1 MEKRLAVMKEN
12 KFYKSEASE
21 AASDF
26 FEMNKVKGTSISACA
41 IMKNEI
47 SHVEAWLNN
56 VRVFAQEIIVV
67 DTGSTDGTN
76 EFLAKQFD
84 VKLISYEWQHDFAQ
98 AKNVALQEATGD
110 WLVFTDAYECFYHP
124 KNIIE
129 YLRQLDKQYADMD
142 VIFCPIDN
150 IDADNNNEIINS
162 DVVPRIIRNHVGIKY
177 MGAVHEQLTNGRE
190 PWQDVKYV
198 VADRQ
203 LAIRH
208 TGYSTKVIPFK
219 YQRNYEIL
227 QQVMGKSHKPEMY
240 YGFLS
245 ESLLGLEKYQE
256 ALEYAILAMES
267 PYQPTIQKERFA
279 QVAIESMDKLGL
291 AISDIFSMQQAEK
304 ICQTILK
311 RNKWHV
317 GTLCQWLDMNLLE
330 IDENEH
336 QDKIQNIIQSLH
348 NIYGENPQ
356 DIQQLIALLE
366 QNGYIYLVKE
376 FSYYM
381 NMEKENNLEEVYQLL
396 YQKNFDQLEKK
407 ILPRMAE
414 NIQLLFVAL
423 LGCNYSSGSWYQEKL
438 QLLPQAQQVLV
449 QLYHGQVQNVALEP
463 DEYITMLDGIILY
476 GSQEML
482 LKYLQLAQGMPGS
495 KLKKIGHQLVAR
507 EYYGEALEIF
517 AQIQAEDEAV
527 TEDFWFDCGIC
538 LYYLQDYSNALAALE
553 RAANMGNSN
562 KELETYIAWC
572 KEAVKI

>member
-1 MEKRLAVMKEN
+1 MKKN

-47 SHVEAWLNN
+47 SHVEAWLDN

-110 WLVFTDAYECFYHP
+110 WLVFTDADECFYQP
-124 KNIIE
+124 QNIIE
-129 YLRQLDKQYADMD
+129 YLEQLDKKSTSIEA
-142 VIFCPIDN
+142 IFCPIDN
-150 IDADNNNEIINS
+150 IDADSNNEIINS

-177 MGAVHEQLTNGRE
+177 IGAVHEQLTKGRE

-198 VADRQ
+198 VADRN

-219 YQRNYEIL
+219 HQRNYEIL
-227 QQVMGKSHKPEMY
+227 CQVMGKSNKPEMY

-245 ESLLGLEKYQE
+245 ESLLGMEKYQQ

-291 AISDIFSMQQAEK
+291 AISDIFSLQQAEA

-317 GTLCQWLDMNLLE
+317 GTLCQWLDMKLTVA
-330 IDENEH
+330 ENDH
-336 QDKIQNIIQSLH
+336 QEKITDIIQDLH
-348 NIYGENPQ
+348 HLYGENSQ

-366 QNGYIYLVKE
+366 QNGYIYLAKE
-376 FSYYM
+376 FSAHM
-381 NMEKENNLEEVYQLL
+381 NIEKENHLEEVYQLL
-396 YQKNFDQLEKK
+396 QEKNFSQLEKK
-407 ILPRMAE
+407 ILPLMAE

-423 LGCNYSSGSWYQEKL
+423 LGCNYSSGNWYQEKL
-438 QLLPQAQQVLV
+438 KLLPKAQQILV

-476 GSQEML
+476 GNQEML
-482 LKYLQLAQGMPGS
+482 LKYLQLAQGMPGN
-495 KLKKIGHQLVAR
+495 KLKKIGHQLATR

-527 TEDFWFDCGIC
+527 TEEFWLDCGIC
-538 LYYLQDYSNALAALE
+538 LYYLQDYSNAMAALE
-553 RAANMGNSN
+553 KAAEMGNSSN
-562 KELETYIAWC
+562 DLKSYIAWC
-572 KEAVKI
+572 KEAVRE

>member
-1 MEKRLAVMKEN
+1 MKKN

-26 FEMNKVKGTSISACA
+26 FGTEKAQGISISACA

-47 SHVEAWLNN
+47 SHVEAWLDN

-76 EFLAKQFD
+76 EFLAKQSD
-84 VKLISYEWQHDFAQ
+84 VKVFHYEWQNDFSK
-98 AKNVALQEATGD
+98 AKNVALQKATGD
-110 WLVFTDAYECFYHP
+110 WLVFTDADECFYHP
-124 KNIIE
+124 ENIIE
-129 YLRQLDKQYADMD
+129 YLRQMDKQSAVID

-150 IDADNNNEIINS
+150 IDADSNNEIINS

-177 MGAVHEQLTNGRE
+177 MGAVHEQLTKESE
-190 PWQDVKYV
+190 PWQNIKYI
-198 VADRQ
+198 VADRN

-208 TGYSTKVIPFK
+208 TGYSTKVITFK
-219 YQRNYEIL
+219 HQRNYAIL
-227 QQVMGKSHKPEMY
+227 RQVMEKSNKPEMY

-245 ESLLGLEKYQE
+245 ESLLGLEKYQQ

-267 PYQPTIQKERFA
+267 TYQPAIQKERFA

-291 AISDIFSMQQAEK
+291 AISDIFSPQQAEE

-311 RNKWHV
+311 RNKWHLR
-317 GTLCQWLDMNLLE
+317 TLRQWLDMKLTVS
-330 IDENEH
+330 ENEH
-336 QDKIQNIIQSLH
+336 QEKITDIIQDLH
-348 NIYGENPQ
+348 HLYGENSQ
-356 DIQQLIALLE
+356 DIQQLIDLLE
-366 QNGYIYLVKE
+366 QNGYIYLAKE
-376 FSYYM
+376 FSAHM
-381 NMEKENNLEEVYQLL
+381 NMKKENNLEEVYQLL
-396 YQKNFDQLEKK
+396 KQKDFVQLEKK
-407 ILPRMAE
+407 ILPLMAE
-414 NIQLLFVAL
+414 NIQLLFIAL

-438 QLLPQAQQVLV
+438 MLLPEAQQALV
-449 QLYHGQVQNVALEP
+449 KLYHGQVQNVALEP

-507 EYYGEALEIF
+507 EYYSEALEIF

-527 TEDFWFDCGIC
+527 IEDFWFDCGIC

-553 RAANMGNSN
+553 MAANMGNSS
-562 KELETYIAWC
+562 KELESYIAWC
-572 KEAVKI
+572 KETVKE

>member
-1 MEKRLAVMKEN
+1 MKKN

-26 FEMNKVKGTSISACA
+26 FEMNKAQGISISACA

-76 EFLAKQFD
+76 EFLAKQPN
-84 VKLISYEWQHDFAQ
+84 VKLIKYEWQHDFAQ
-98 AKNVALQEATGD
+98 AKNMALQEATGD
-110 WLVFTDAYECFYHP
+110 WLVFTDADECYYHP
-124 KNIIE
+124 KKIIE

-162 DVVPRIIRNHVGIKY
+162 DVVPRIISNHVGIKY
-177 MGAVHEQLTNGRE
+177 MGAVHEQLTKGRE
-190 PWQDVKYV
+190 PWQNIKYI

-208 TGYSTKVIPFK
+208 TGYSTKVIHFK

-256 ALEYAILAMES
+256 ALEYAVLAMES

-291 AISDIFSMQQAEK
+291 AISDIFSQQQAEK

-311 RNKWHV
+311 RNKWHL
-317 GTLCQWLDMNLLE
+317 GTLCQWLDMKLAVA
-330 IDENEH
+330 ENEH
-336 QDKIQNIIQSLH
+336 QEKIKGIIQDLH
-348 NIYGENPQ
+348 HLYGENSQ

-376 FSYYM
+376 FSAHM
-381 NMEKENNLEEVYQLL
+381 NREKENNLEEVYQLL
-396 YQKNFDQLEKK
+396 YQKNFARFEKK
-407 ILPRMAE
+407 MLPRMAE

-482 LKYLQLAQGMPGS
+482 LNYLQLAQGMPGS
-495 KLKKIGHQLVAR
+495 KLKKIGHQLVVR
-507 EYYGEALEIF
+507 EYYSEALEIL

-527 TEDFWFDCGIC
+527 IEDFWFDCGIC

-553 RAANMGNSN
+553 RAANMGNSS

-572 KEAVKI
+572 KEAIRE

>member
-1 MEKRLAVMKEN
+1 MKKN

-67 DTGSTDGTN
+67 DTGSIDGTN

-110 WLVFTDAYECFYHP
+110 WLVFTDADECFYQP
-124 KNIIE
+124 QNIIE
-129 YLRQLDKQYADMD
+129 YLEQLDKKSTSIEA
-142 VIFCPIDN
+142 IFCPIDN

-177 MGAVHEQLTNGRE
+177 MGAVHEQLTKGRE
-190 PWQDVKYV
+190 PWQDIKYI
-198 VADRQ
+198 VADRNM
-203 LAIRH
+203 AIRH
-208 TGYSTKVIPFK
+208 TGYSTKVITFK
-219 YQRNYEIL
+219 YQRNYDIL
-227 QQVMGKSHKPEMY
+227 CQVMKKSNKPEMY

-256 ALEYAILAMES
+256 ALEYAILAIES
-267 PYQPTIQKERFA
+267 PYQPAIQKERFA

-291 AISDIFSMQQAEK
+291 AISDIFSLQQAEA

-317 GTLCQWLDMNLLE
+317 GTLCQWLDMKLAVA
-330 IDENEH
+330 ENEH
-336 QDKIQNIIQSLH
+336 QKKIKGIIQGLH

-356 DIQQLIALLE
+356 DIQQLMALLE
-366 QNGYIYLVKE
+366 QNGYIYLAKE
-376 FSYYM
+376 FSAHM
-381 NMEKENNLEEVYQLL
+381 NIEKENHLEEVYQLL
-396 YQKNFDQLEKK
+396 QEKNFSQLEKK
-407 ILPRMAE
+407 ILPLMAE

-423 LGCNYSSGSWYQEKL
+423 LGCNYSSGNWYQEKL
-438 QLLPQAQQVLV
+438 KLLPEAQQVLV

-463 DEYITMLDGIILY
+463 DEYITMLDCIILY

-482 LKYLQLAQGMPGS
+482 LKYLQLAQGMPGN
-495 KLKKIGHQLVAR
+495 KLKKIGHQLVVW
-507 EYYGEALEIF
+507 EYYGEALEIYG
-517 AQIQAEDEAV
+517 QIQAEDEAV
-527 TEDFWFDCGIC
+527 TEDFWLGCGKC

-553 RAANMGNSN
+553 KTANMRSSS
-562 KELETYIAWC
+562 KELEAYIAWC
-572 KEAVKI
+572 KEAVKE

>member
-1 MEKRLAVMKEN
+1 MKKN

-26 FEMNKVKGTSISACA
+26 FEMNKVKGASISACA

-47 SHVEAWLNN
+47 SHVEAWLDN

-84 VKLISYEWQHDFAQ
+84 VKLIRYEWQHDFAQ

-110 WLVFTDAYECFYHP
+110 WLVFTDADECYYHP
-124 KNIIE
+124 KNITE
-129 YLRQLDKQYADMD
+129 YLGKLDRQSADID
-142 VIFCPIDN
+142 VIFCSIDN
-150 IDADNNNEIINS
+150 IDADSNNEIINS

-177 MGAVHEQLTNGRE
+177 MGAVHEQLTKGGE
-190 PWQDVKYV
+190 PWQDIKYV
-198 VADRQ
+198 VADRN

-208 TGYSTKVIPFK
+208 TGYSTKVITFK
-219 YQRNYEIL
+219 HQRNYEIL
-227 QQVMGKSHKPEMY
+227 QQVMGKSNKPEMY

-245 ESLLGLEKYQE
+245 ESLLGMEKYQQ

-267 PYQPTIQKERFA
+267 PYQPAIQKERFA

-291 AISDIFSMQQAEK
+291 AISDIFSLQQAEA

-317 GTLCQWLDMNLLE
+317 GTLCQWLDMKLTVA
-330 IDENEH
+330 ENDH
-336 QDKIQNIIQSLH
+336 QEKITDIIQDLH
-348 NIYGENPQ
+348 HLYGENSQ

-366 QNGYIYLVKE
+366 QNGYIYLAKE
-376 FSYYM
+376 FSAHM
-381 NMEKENNLEEVYQLL
+381 NMKKENNLEEVYQLL
-396 YQKNFDQLEKK
+396 QQKDFVQLEKK
-407 ILPRMAE
+407 ILPLMAE

-423 LGCNYSSGSWYQEKL
+423 LGCNYSSGNWYQEKL
-438 QLLPQAQQVLV
+438 KLLPKAQQILV

-482 LKYLQLAQGMPGS
+482 LKYLQLAQGMPGN
-495 KLKKIGHQLVAR
+495 KLKKIGHQLAAR

-527 TEDFWFDCGIC
+527 TEEFWLDCGIC
-538 LYYLQDYSNALAALE
+538 LYYLQDYSNAMAALE
-553 RAANMGNSN
+553 KAAEMGNSS
-562 KELETYIAWC
+562 KELELYIAWC

>member
-1 MEKRLAVMKEN
+1 MKKN

-26 FEMNKVKGTSISACA
+26 FGMDKAQGISVSACA

-110 WLVFTDAYECFYHP
+110 WLVFTDADECFYQP
-124 KNIIE
+124 QNIIE
-129 YLRQLDKQYADMD
+129 YLEQLDKKSTSIEA
-142 VIFCPIDN
+142 IFCPIDN

-162 DVVPRIIRNHVGIKY
+162 DVVPRIIRNYVGIKY
-177 MGAVHEQLTNGRE
+177 MGAVHEQLTKGGE
-190 PWQDVKYV
+190 PWQDIKYV
-198 VADRQ
+198 VADRN

-219 YQRNYEIL
+219 HQRNYEIL
-227 QQVMGKSHKPEMY
+227 CQVMGKSNKPEMY

-267 PYQPTIQKERFA
+267 PYQPAIQKERFA

-291 AISDIFSMQQAEK
+291 AISDIFSLQQAEA

-317 GTLCQWLDMNLLE
+317 GTLCQWLDMKLTVY
-330 IDENEH
+330 ENDH
-336 QDKIQNIIQSLH
+336 QEKITDIIQDLH
-348 NIYGENPQ
+348 HLYGENSQ
-356 DIQQLIALLE
+356 DIQQLMALLE
-366 QNGYIYLVKE
+366 QNGYIYLAKE
-376 FSYYM
+376 FSAHM

-396 YQKNFDQLEKK
+396 YQKNFAQFEKK
-407 ILPRMAE
+407 ILPLMAE

-423 LGCNYSSGSWYQEKL
+423 LGCNYSSGNWYQEKL
-438 QLLPQAQQVLV
+438 KLLPKAQQILV

-482 LKYLQLAQGMPGS
+482 LKYLQLAQGMPGN
-495 KLKKIGHQLVAR
+495 KLKKIGHQLAAR

-527 TEDFWFDCGIC
+527 TEEFWLDCGIC
-538 LYYLQDYSNALAALE
+538 LYYLQDYSNAMAALE
-553 RAANMGNSN
+553 KAAEMGNSS
-562 KELETYIAWC
+562 KELESYIAWC
-572 KEAVKI
+572 KEAVRE

>member
-1 MEKRLAVMKEN
+1 MKKN

-110 WLVFTDAYECFYHP
+110 WLVFTDADECFYQP
-124 KNIIE
+124 QNIIE
-129 YLRQLDKQYADMD
+129 YLEQLDKKSTSIEA
-142 VIFCPIDN
+142 IFCPIDN
-150 IDADNNNEIINS
+150 IDADSNNEIINS

-177 MGAVHEQLTNGRE
+177 MGAVHEQLTKGRE
-190 PWQDVKYV
+190 PWQDIKYI
-198 VADRQ
+198 VADRNM
-203 LAIRH
+203 AIRH
-208 TGYSTKVIPFK
+208 TGYSTKVITFK
-219 YQRNYEIL
+219 YQRNYDIL
-227 QQVMGKSHKPEMY
+227 CQVMKKSNKPEMY

-267 PYQPTIQKERFA
+267 PYQPAIQKERFA

-291 AISDIFSMQQAEK
+291 AISDIFSLQQAEA

-317 GTLCQWLDMNLLE
+317 GTLCQWLDMKLAVA
-330 IDENEH
+330 ENDH
-336 QDKIQNIIQSLH
+336 QEKITDIIQDLH
-348 NIYGENPQ
+348 HLYGENSQ
-356 DIQQLIALLE
+356 DIQQLMALLE
-366 QNGYIYLVKE
+366 QNGYIYLAKE
-376 FSYYM
+376 FSAHM
-381 NMEKENNLEEVYQLL
+381 NIEKENHLEEVYQLL
-396 YQKNFDQLEKK
+396 QEKNFSQLEKK
-407 ILPRMAE
+407 ILPLMAE

-438 QLLPQAQQVLV
+438 MLLPEAQQVLV

-482 LKYLQLAQGMPGS
+482 LKYLQLAQGMPGN
-495 KLKKIGHQLVAR
+495 KLKKIGHQLAAR

-527 TEDFWFDCGIC
+527 TEEFWLDCGIC
-538 LYYLQDYSNALAALE
+538 LYYLQDYSNAMAALE
-553 RAANMGNSN
+553 KAAEMGNSS
-562 KELETYIAWC
+562 KELESYIAWC
-572 KEAVKI
+572 KEAVRE

>member
-1 MEKRLAVMKEN
+1 MKKN
-12 KFYKSEASE
+12 KFYKSEAYE

-26 FEMNKVKGTSISACA
+26 FEVNRAQEINISACA

-47 SHVEAWLNN
+47 SHVEAWLDN

-110 WLVFTDAYECFYHP
+110 WLIFTDADEFFFQP
-124 KNIIE
+124 VNIIE
-129 YLRQLDKQYADMD
+129 YLRQLNKQSSDID
-142 VIFCPIDN
+142 VVFCPIDN
-150 IDADNNNEIINS
+150 IDADSNNEIINS

-177 MGAVHEQLTNGRE
+177 MGAVHEQLTKGRE

-291 AISDIFSMQQAEK
+291 AISDIFSLQQAEA

-317 GTLCQWLDMNLLE
+317 GTLCQWLDMKLTVY
-330 IDENEH
+330 ENGH
-336 QDKIQNIIQSLH
+336 QEKITDIIQNLH
-348 NIYGENPQ
+348 HLYGENSQ
-356 DIQQLIALLE
+356 DIQQLMALLE
-366 QNGYIYLVKE
+366 QNGYIYLAKE
-376 FSYYM
+376 FSTHM

-396 YQKNFDQLEKK
+396 YQKNFAQFEKK
-407 ILPRMAE
+407 ILPLMAE

-438 QLLPQAQQVLV
+438 ILLPEAQQVLV
-449 QLYHGQVQNVALEP
+449 QLYHGQVKNIALEP

-476 GSQEML
+476 GSKEML

-495 KLKKIGHQLVAR
+495 KLKKIGHQLVVR
-507 EYYGEALEIF
+507 EYYSEALEIL

-527 TEDFWFDCGIC
+527 IEDFWFDCGIC

-553 RAANMGNSN
+553 RAANMGNSS

-572 KEAVKI
+572 KEAVRA

>member
-1 MEKRLAVMKEN
+1 MKKN
-12 KFYKSEASE
+12 KFYKSEASK

-26 FEMNKVKGTSISACA
+26 FEMDKVKGASISACA

-110 WLVFTDAYECFYHP
+110 WLVFTDADECYYHP

-129 YLRQLDKQYADMD
+129 YLEQLDKQYDDID
-142 VIFCPIDN
+142 VIFCSIDN
-150 IDADNNNEIINS
+150 IDADSNNEIINS
-162 DVVPRIIRNHVGIKY
+162 DVVPRIIRNYVGIKY
-177 MGAVHEQLTNGRE
+177 MGAVHEQLTKGGE
-190 PWQDVKYV
+190 PWQDIKYV
-198 VADRQ
+198 VADRN

-219 YQRNYEIL
+219 HQRNYEIL
-227 QQVMGKSHKPEMY
+227 CQVMGKSNKPEMY

-245 ESLLGLEKYQE
+245 ESLLGMEKYQQ

-291 AISDIFSMQQAEK
+291 AISDIFSLQQAEA

-317 GTLCQWLDMNLLE
+317 GTLCQWLDMKLAVA
-330 IDENEH
+330 ENDH
-336 QDKIQNIIQSLH
+336 QEKITDIIQDLH
-348 NIYGENPQ
+348 HLYGENSQ
-356 DIQQLIALLE
+356 DIQQLMALLE
-366 QNGYIYLVKE
+366 QNGYIYLAKE
-376 FSYYM
+376 FSAHM
-381 NMEKENNLEEVYQLL
+381 NIEKENHLEEVYQLL
-396 YQKNFDQLEKK
+396 QEKNFSQLEKK
-407 ILPRMAE
+407 ILPLMAE

-423 LGCNYSSGSWYQEKL
+423 LGCNYSSGNWYQEKL
-438 QLLPQAQQVLV
+438 KLLPEAQQVLV

-482 LKYLQLAQGMPGS
+482 LKYLQLAQGMPGN
-495 KLKKIGHQLVAR
+495 KLKKIGHQLAAR

-527 TEDFWFDCGIC
+527 TEEFWLDCGIC
-538 LYYLQDYSNALAALE
+538 LYYLQDYSNAMAALE
-553 RAANMGNSN
+553 KAAEMGNSS
-562 KELETYIAWC
+562 KELESYIAWC
-572 KEAVKI
+572 KEAVRE

>member
-1 MEKRLAVMKEN
+1 MKKN

-26 FEMNKVKGTSISACA
+26 FGMDKAQGISVSACA

-110 WLVFTDAYECFYHP
+110 WLVFTDADECFYQP
-124 KNIIE
+124 QNIIE
-129 YLRQLDKQYADMD
+129 YLEQLDKKSTSIEA
-142 VIFCPIDN
+142 IFCPIDN
-150 IDADNNNEIINS
+150 IDADSNNEIINS
-162 DVVPRIIRNHVGIKY
+162 DVVPRIIRNYVGIKY
-177 MGAVHEQLTNGRE
+177 MGAVHEQLTKGGE
-190 PWQDVKYV
+190 PWQDIKYV
-198 VADRQ
+198 VADRN

-219 YQRNYEIL
+219 HQRNYEIL
-227 QQVMGKSHKPEMY
+227 CQVMGKSNKPEMY

-291 AISDIFSMQQAEK
+291 AISDIFSLQQAEA

-317 GTLCQWLDMNLLE
+317 GTLCQWLDMKLAVA
-330 IDENEH
+330 ENDH
-336 QDKIQNIIQSLH
+336 QEKITDIIQDLH
-348 NIYGENPQ
+348 HLYGENSQ
-356 DIQQLIALLE
+356 DIQQLMALLE
-366 QNGYIYLVKE
+366 QNGYIYLAKE
-376 FSYYM
+376 FSAHM
-381 NMEKENNLEEVYQLL
+381 NIEKENHLEEVYQLL
-396 YQKNFDQLEKK
+396 QEKNFSQLEKK
-407 ILPRMAE
+407 ILPLMAE

-423 LGCNYSSGSWYQEKL
+423 LGCNYSSGNWYQEKL
-438 QLLPQAQQVLV
+438 KLLPKAQQILV

-482 LKYLQLAQGMPGS
+482 LKYLQLAQGMPGN
-495 KLKKIGHQLVAR
+495 KLKKIGHQLAAR

-527 TEDFWFDCGIC
+527 TEEFWLDCGIC
-538 LYYLQDYSNALAALE
+538 LYYLQDYSNAMAALE
-553 RAANMGNSN
+553 KAAEMGNSS
-562 KELETYIAWC
+562 KELESYIVWC
-572 KEAVKI
+572 KEAVKA

>member
-1 MEKRLAVMKEN
+1 MKKN

-26 FEMNKVKGTSISACA
+26 FGMDKAQGISVSACA

-76 EFLAKQFD
+76 EFLAKQPD

-110 WLVFTDAYECFYHP
+110 WLVFTDADECFYQP
-124 KNIIE
+124 QNIIE
-129 YLRQLDKQYADMD
+129 YLEQLDKKSTSIEA
-142 VIFCPIDN
+142 IFCPIDN

-162 DVVPRIIRNHVGIKY
+162 DVVPRIIRNYVGIKY
-177 MGAVHEQLTNGRE
+177 MGAVHEQLTKGGE
-190 PWQDVKYV
+190 PWQDIKYV
-198 VADRQ
+198 VADRN

-219 YQRNYEIL
+219 HQRNYEIL
-227 QQVMGKSHKPEMY
+227 CQVMGKSNKPEMY

-267 PYQPTIQKERFA
+267 PYQPAIQKERFA

-291 AISDIFSMQQAEK
+291 AISDIFSLQQAEA

-317 GTLCQWLDMNLLE
+317 GTLCQWLDMKLTVY
-330 IDENEH
+330 ENDH
-336 QDKIQNIIQSLH
+336 QEKITDIIQDLH
-348 NIYGENPQ
+348 HLYGENSQ
-356 DIQQLIALLE
+356 DIQQLMALLE
-366 QNGYIYLVKE
+366 QNGYIYLAKE
-376 FSYYM
+376 FSAHM

-396 YQKNFDQLEKK
+396 YQKNFVQFEKK
-407 ILPRMAE
+407 ILPLMAE

-423 LGCNYSSGSWYQEKL
+423 LGCNYSSGNWYQEKL
-438 QLLPQAQQVLV
+438 KLLPKAQQILV

-482 LKYLQLAQGMPGS
+482 LKYLQLAQGMPGN
-495 KLKKIGHQLVAR
+495 KLKKIGHQLAAR

-527 TEDFWFDCGIC
+527 TEEFWLDCGIC
-538 LYYLQDYSNALAALE
+538 LYYLQDYSNAMAALE
-553 RAANMGNSN
+553 KAAEMGNSS
-562 KELETYIAWC
+562 KELESYIAWC
-572 KEAVKI
+572 KEAVRE

>member
-1 MEKRLAVMKEN
+1 MKKN

-26 FEMNKVKGTSISACA
+26 FGMDKAQGISVSACA

-47 SHVEAWLNN
+47 SHVELWLDNI
-56 VRVFAQEIIVV
+56 RVFAQEIIVV

-76 EFLAKQFD
+76 EFLAKQPN
-84 VKLISYEWQHDFAQ
+84 VKLINYKWQHDFAQ
-98 AKNVALQEATGD
+98 AKNMALQEATGD
-110 WLVFTDAYECFYHP
+110 WLVFTDADECFYQP
-124 KNIIE
+124 ENIIE
-129 YLRQLDKQYADMD
+129 YLRQLDRQSADID

-150 IDADNNNEIINS
+150 IDADSNNEIINS
-162 DVVPRIIRNHVGIKY
+162 DVVPRIIKNHVGIKY
-177 MGAVHEQLTNGRE
+177 MGAVHEQLTKESE
-190 PWQDVKYV
+190 PWQNIKYI
-198 VADRQ
+198 VADRN

-208 TGYSTKVIPFK
+208 TGYSTKMISFK
-219 YQRNYEIL
+219 HQRNYEIL
-227 QQVMGKSHKPEMY
+227 RQIMEKSRKPEMY

-267 PYQPTIQKERFA
+267 TYQPAIQKERFA

-291 AISDIFSMQQAEK
+291 AISDIFSPQQAEK

-317 GTLCQWLDMNLLE
+317 GTLCQWLDMKLTAV
-330 IDENEH
+330 ENEQ
-336 QDKIQNIIQSLH
+336 QDKIQNIISSLQD
-348 NIYGENPQ
+348 IYGKNPQ

-366 QNGYIYLVKE
+366 QNGYIYLAKE
-376 FSYYM
+376 FSAHM
-381 NMEKENNLEEVYQLL
+381 NMKKENNLEEVYQLL
-396 YQKNFDQLEKK
+396 QQKDFVQLEKK
-407 ILPRMAE
+407 ILPLMAE

-423 LGCNYSSGSWYQEKL
+423 LGCNYSSGGWYQEKL
-438 QLLPQAQQVLV
+438 MLLPKAQQALV
-449 QLYHGQVQNVALEP
+449 KLYHGHVKNVALNP
-463 DEYITMLDGIILY
+463 DECITMLDGIILY
-476 GSQEML
+476 GNQEML

-495 KLKKIGHQLVAR
+495 KLKKIGHQLAVR

-553 RAANMGNSN
+553 RAASMGSSN
-562 KELETYIAWC
+562 KELESYIAWC
-572 KEAVKI
+572 KEAVKR

>member
-1 MEKRLAVMKEN
+1 MKKN

-56 VRVFAQEIIVV
+56 VRVFAQKIIVV

-76 EFLAKQFD
+76 EFLAKQSD
-84 VKLISYEWQHDFAQ
+84 VKLINHEWQHNFAQ

-110 WLVFTDAYECFYHP
+110 WLVFTDADECFYRP
-124 KNIIE
+124 ENIIE
-129 YLRQLDKQYADMD
+129 YLSQLDKQSDDID

-150 IDADNNNEIINS
+150 IDADSNNEIINS

-177 MGAVHEQLTNGRE
+177 IGAVHEQITKGRE
-190 PWQDVKYV
+190 PWQDIKYV
-198 VADRQ
+198 VADGNM
-203 LAIRH
+203 AIRH
-208 TGYSTKVIPFK
+208 TGYSTKVITFK
-219 YQRNYEIL
+219 HQRNYAIL
-227 QQVMGKSHKPEMY
+227 RQVMEKSNKPEMY

-267 PYQPTIQKERFA
+267 TYQPAIQKERFA

-291 AISDIFSMQQAEK
+291 AISDIFSKQQAEE
-304 ICQTILK
+304 ICQTILR

-317 GTLCQWLDMNLLE
+317 GTFCQWLDMKLAVA
-330 IDENEH
+330 ENEH
-336 QDKIQNIIQSLH
+336 QEKIKGIIQGLY
-348 NIYGENPQ
+348 NIYGENSQ

-366 QNGYIYLVKE
+366 QNGYIYLAKE
-376 FSYYM
+376 FSAYM

-396 YQKNFDQLEKK
+396 YQKNFAQFEKK
-407 ILPRMAE
+407 ILPLMAE

-438 QLLPQAQQVLV
+438 MLLPEAQQALV
-449 QLYHGQVQNVALEP
+449 KLYHGQVQNVALEP

-482 LKYLQLAQGMPGS
+482 LKYLQQAQGMPGN
-495 KLKKIGHQLVAR
+495 KLKKIGHQLAAR

-517 AQIQAEDEAV
+517 AQIQAEDETV
-527 TEDFWFDCGIC
+527 TEDFWFECGIC
-538 LYYLQDYSNALAALE
+538 LYYVHDYSNALAALE
-553 RAANMGNSN
+553 RAVNMGSSS
-562 KELETYIAWC
+562 KELESYIAWC
-572 KEAVKI
+572 KEAVKR

>member
-1 MEKRLAVMKEN
+1 MKKN

-26 FEMNKVKGTSISACA
+26 FGMDNAQGISVSACA

-47 SHVEAWLNN
+47 SHVEAWLDN

-76 EFLAKQFD
+76 EFLAKQPD
-84 VKLISYEWQHDFAQ
+84 VKLINYEWQHDFAQ
-98 AKNVALQEATGD
+98 AKNMALQETTED
-110 WLVFTDAYECFYHP
+110 WLVFTDADECYYHP

-177 MGAVHEQLTNGRE
+177 MGAVHEQLTKGRE
-190 PWQDVKYV
+190 PWQDIKYI
-198 VADRQ
+198 VADRN

-208 TGYSTKVIPFK
+208 SGYSTKVITFK
-219 YQRNYEIL
+219 YQRNYDIL
-227 QQVMGKSHKPEMY
+227 CQVMKKSNKPEMY

-291 AISDIFSMQQAEK
+291 AISDIFSLQQAEA

-317 GTLCQWLDMNLLE
+317 GTLCQWLDMKLTVY
-330 IDENEH
+330 ENGH
-336 QDKIQNIIQSLH
+336 QEKITDIIQSLH
-348 NIYGENPQ
+348 HLYGENSQ
-356 DIQQLIALLE
+356 DIQQLMALLE
-366 QNGYIYLVKE
+366 QNGYIYLAKE
-376 FSYYM
+376 FSAHM

-396 YQKNFDQLEKK
+396 YQKNFAQFEKK
-407 ILPRMAE
+407 ILPLMAE

-423 LGCNYSSGSWYQEKL
+423 LGCNYSSGNWYQEKL
-438 QLLPQAQQVLV
+438 KLLPESQQILV

-482 LKYLQLAQGMPGS
+482 LNYLQLAQGMLGS
-495 KLKKIGHQLVAR
+495 KLKKIGHQLVVR
-507 EYYGEALEIF
+507 EYYSEALEIL
-517 AQIQAEDEAV
+517 AQIQAEDEAII
-527 TEDFWFDCGIC
+527 EDFWFDCGIC
-538 LYYLQDYSNALAALE
+538 LYYLQDYSNALPALE
-553 RAANMGNSN
+553 RAANMGNSS

>member
-1 MEKRLAVMKEN
+1 MKKN
-12 KFYKSEASE
+12 KFYKSEAYE

-26 FEMNKVKGTSISACA
+26 FEVNRAQEINISACA

-47 SHVEAWLNN
+47 SHVEAWLDN

-110 WLVFTDAYECFYHP
+110 WLIFTDADEFFFQP
-124 KNIIE
+124 VNIIE
-129 YLRQLDKQYADMD
+129 YLRQLNKQSSDID
-142 VIFCPIDN
+142 VVFCPIDN
-150 IDADNNNEIINS
+150 IDADSNNEIINS

-177 MGAVHEQLTNGRE
+177 MGAVHEQLTKGRE

-245 ESLLGLEKYQE
+245 ESLLGLAKYQE

-267 PYQPTIQKERFA
+267 PYQPAIQKERFT

-291 AISDIFSMQQAEK
+291 AISDIFSLQQAEA

-317 GTLCQWLDMNLLE
+317 GTLCQWLDMKLAVA
-330 IDENEH
+330 ENEH
-336 QDKIQNIIQSLH
+336 QEKVRDIIQGLH
-348 NIYGENPQ
+348 NIYGENSQ
-356 DIQQLIALLE
+356 DIQQLMALLE
-366 QNGYIYLVKE
+366 QNGYIYLAKK
-376 FSYYM
+376 FSAHM
-381 NMEKENNLEEVYQLL
+381 NMEKENNLEEVYHLL
-396 YQKNFDQLEKK
+396 YQKNFAQFEKK
-407 ILPRMAE
+407 MLPRMAE

-482 LKYLQLAQGMPGS
+482 LIYLQLAQGMPGS
-495 KLKKIGHQLVAR
+495 KLKKIGHQLVVR
-507 EYYGEALEIF
+507 GYYSEALEIL

-527 TEDFWFDCGIC
+527 IEDFWFDCGIC

-553 RAANMGNSN
+553 RAANMGNSS

-572 KEAVKI
+572 KEAVRE

>member
-1 MEKRLAVMKEN
+1 MKKS

-98 AKNVALQEATGD
+98 AKNVALKEATGD
-110 WLVFTDAYECFYHP
+110 WLVFTDADECFYHP

-162 DVVPRIIRNHVGIKY
+162 DVVPRIIRNHVGINY
-177 MGAVHEQLTNGRE
+177 MGAVHEQLTKGGE
-190 PWQDVKYV
+190 PWQDIKYV

-208 TGYSTKVIPFK
+208 TGYSSKVIPFK
-219 YQRNYEIL
+219 HQRNYAIL
-227 QQVMGKSHKPEMY
+227 RQVMEKSNKPEMY

-245 ESLLGLEKYQE
+245 ESLLGLAKYQQ

-267 PYQPTIQKERFA
+267 PYQPAIQKERFA
-279 QVAIESMDKLGL
+279 KVAIESMDKLGL
-291 AISDIFSMQQAEK
+291 AISDIFSLQQAEE
-304 ICQTILK
+304 ICQTILR
-311 RNKWHV
+311 RNKWHL
-317 GTLCQWLDMNLLE
+317 GTLCQWLDMKLA
-330 IDENEH
+330 IAENEH
-336 QDKIQNIIQSLH
+336 QEKIKGIIQGLY
-348 NIYGENPQ
+348 NIYGENTQ
-356 DIQQLIALLE
+356 DIQQLISLLK
-366 QNGYIYLVKE
+366 QNGYIYLAKE
-376 FSYYM
+376 FSAHM
-381 NMEKENNLEEVYQLL
+381 NMEKENHLEEAYQLL
-396 YQKNFDQLEKK
+396 QQKNFDQLEKK
-407 ILPRMAE
+407 ILPLMAE

-423 LGCNYSSGSWYQEKL
+423 LGCNYSSSCWYQEKL
-438 QLLPQAQQVLV
+438 RLLPQAQQVLV

-482 LKYLQLAQGMPGS
+482 LKYLHLAQGMPGN
-495 KLKKIGHQLVAR
+495 KLKKIGHQLVDR

-538 LYYLQDYSNALAALE
+538 LYYLQDYSNAMAALE
-553 RAANMGNSN
+553 KAAEMGNSS
-562 KELETYIAWC
+562 KELESYIAWC
-572 KEAVKI
+572 KEAVKE

>member
-1 MEKRLAVMKEN
+1 MKKN

-26 FEMNKVKGTSISACA
+26 FEMNKVKCASISACA

-47 SHVEAWLNN
+47 LHVEAWLDN

-76 EFLAKQFD
+76 EFLVKQLD
-84 VKLISYEWQHDFAQ
+84 VKLINYEWQTDFAT
-98 AKNVALQEATGD
+98 AKNVALQEVTGD
-110 WLVFTDAYECFYHP
+110 WLVFTDADECFYHP
-124 KNIIE
+124 ENITE
-129 YLRQLDKQYADMD
+129 YLMQMNKQLLDKD

-150 IDADNNNEIINS
+150 IDADSNNEIINS

-177 MGAVHEQLTNGRE
+177 MGAVHEQLTKGGE
-190 PWQDVKYV
+190 PWQDIKYV
-198 VADRQ
+198 VADRN

-219 YQRNYEIL
+219 HQRNYEIL
-227 QQVMGKSHKPEMY
+227 QQVMEKISKPEMY

-245 ESLLGLEKYQE
+245 ESLLGLGKYQQ

-267 PYQPTIQKERFA
+267 TYQPAIQKERFA

-291 AISDIFSMQQAEK
+291 AISDIFSLQQAEA

-317 GTLCQWLDMNLLE
+317 GTLCQWLDMKLAE
-330 IDENEH
+330 VAENKPQE
-336 QDKIQNIIQSLH
+336 KIQDIIQCLQ
-348 NIYGENPQ
+348 NIYGENSQ
-356 DIQQLIALLE
+356 DIQQLIVLLE
-366 QNGYIYLVKE
+366 QNGYIYLAKAV
-376 FSYYM
+376 SSYM
-381 NMEKENNLEEVYQLL
+381 NIETENNLEEVYQLL
-396 YQKNFDQLEKK
+396 YQKNFAQLEKK
-407 ILPRMAE
+407 ILPLMAE

-423 LGCNYSSGSWYQEKL
+423 LGCNYSSGCWYQEKL
-438 QLLPQAQQVLV
+438 KLLPKAQQALV
-449 QLYHGQVQNVALEP
+449 QLYHGQVKDILLEP

-476 GSQEML
+476 GSQEVL

-517 AQIQAEDEAV
+517 TQIQADDEAV

-538 LYYLQDYSNALAALE
+538 LYYLQDYINALAALE
-553 RAANMGNSN
+553 RVANMGNNS
-562 KELETYIAWC
+562 KELESYIAWC
-572 KEAVKI
+572 KEAVKE

>member
-1 MEKRLAVMKEN
+1 MKKN

-26 FEMNKVKGTSISACA
+26 FKMNKVKGTSISACA

-76 EFLAKQFD
+76 EFLAKQTD
-84 VKLISYEWQHDFAQ
+84 VKVINYEWQYDFAQ
-98 AKNVALQEATGD
+98 AKNVALQEATGA
-110 WLVFTDAYECFYHP
+110 WLVFTDADEFFYQP
-124 KNIIE
+124 ENIIE
-129 YLRQLDKQYADMD
+129 YLRQLNKQSSDID
-142 VIFCPIDN
+142 VVFCPIDN
-150 IDADNNNEIINS
+150 IDADSNNEIINS
-162 DVVPRIIRNHVGIKY
+162 DVVPRIIRNHVEIKY
-177 MGAVHEQLTNGRE
+177 MGAVHEQLTKGGE
-190 PWQDVKYV
+190 PWQNIKYI
-198 VADRQ
+198 VADRKM
-203 LAIRH
+203 AIRH

-267 PYQPTIQKERFA
+267 PYQPAIQKERFA

-291 AISDIFSMQQAEK
+291 AISDIFSQQQAEE
-304 ICQTILK
+304 ICQMTLR
-311 RNKWHV
+311 RNKWHL

-330 IDENEH
+330 IAENE
-336 QDKIQNIIQSLH
+336 QQEKVRDIIQGLH
-348 NIYGENPQ
+348 NLYGENSQ

-366 QNGYIYLVKE
+366 QNGYIYLAKE
-376 FSYYM
+376 FSAHM

-396 YQKNFDQLEKK
+396 YQKNFAQLEKK
-407 ILPRMAE
+407 ILPLMAE

-438 QLLPQAQQVLV
+438 MLLPEAQQVLV

-482 LKYLQLAQGMPGS
+482 LNYLQLAQGMPGS
-495 KLKKIGHQLVAR
+495 KLKKIGHQFVVR
-507 EYYGEALEIF
+507 EYYSEALEIL

-527 TEDFWFDCGIC
+527 IEDFWFDCGIC

-572 KEAVKI
+572 KEAVNI

>member
-1 MEKRLAVMKEN
+1 MKKN

-110 WLVFTDAYECFYHP
+110 WLVFTDADECFYQP
-124 KNIIE
+124 QNIIE
-129 YLRQLDKQYADMD
+129 YLEQLDKKSTSIEA
-142 VIFCPIDN
+142 IFCPIDN
-150 IDADNNNEIINS
+150 IDADSNNESINS
-162 DVVPRIIRNHVGIKY
+162 DVVRRIIRNHVGIKY
-177 MGAVHEQLTNGRE
+177 MGAVHEQLTKGGE
-190 PWQDVKYV
+190 PWQDIKYV
-198 VADRQ
+198 VADRN

-219 YQRNYEIL
+219 HQRNYEIL
-227 QQVMGKSHKPEMY
+227 CQVMGKSNKPEMY

-245 ESLLGLEKYQE
+245 ESLLGMEKYQQ

-291 AISDIFSMQQAEK
+291 AISDIFSLQQAEA

-317 GTLCQWLDMNLLE
+317 GTLCQWLDMKLTVY
-330 IDENEH
+330 ENDH
-336 QDKIQNIIQSLH
+336 QEKITDIIQDLH
-348 NIYGENPQ
+348 HLYGENSQ
-356 DIQQLIALLE
+356 DIQQLMALLE
-366 QNGYIYLVKE
+366 QNGYIYLAKE
-376 FSYYM
+376 FSAHM
-381 NMEKENNLEEVYQLL
+381 NIEKENHLEEVYQLL
-396 YQKNFDQLEKK
+396 QEKNFSQLEKK
-407 ILPRMAE
+407 ILPLMAE

-423 LGCNYSSGSWYQEKL
+423 LGCNYSSGNWYQEKL
-438 QLLPQAQQVLV
+438 KLLPKAQQILV

-482 LKYLQLAQGMPGS
+482 LKYLQLAQGMPGN
-495 KLKKIGHQLVAR
+495 KLKKIGHQLAAR

-527 TEDFWFDCGIC
+527 TEEFWLDCGIC
-538 LYYLQDYSNALAALE
+538 LYYLQDYSNAMAALE
-553 RAANMGNSN
+553 KAAEMGNSS
-562 KELETYIAWC
+562 KELESYIAWC
-572 KEAVKI
+572 KEAVRE

>member
-1 MEKRLAVMKEN
+1 MKKN

-26 FEMNKVKGTSISACA
+26 FEMNKAQGISISACA

-76 EFLAKQFD
+76 EFLAKQPN
-84 VKLISYEWQHDFAQ
+84 VKLIKYEWQHDFAQ
-98 AKNVALQEATGD
+98 AKNMALQEATGD
-110 WLVFTDAYECFYHP
+110 WLVFTDADECYYHP
-124 KNIIE
+124 KKIIE

-162 DVVPRIIRNHVGIKY
+162 DVVPRIISNHVGIKY
-177 MGAVHEQLTNGRE
+177 MGAVHEQLTKGRE
-190 PWQDVKYV
+190 PWQNIKYI

-208 TGYSTKVIPFK
+208 TGYSTKVIHFK

-256 ALEYAILAMES
+256 ALEYAVLAMES

-291 AISDIFSMQQAEK
+291 AISDIFSQQQAEK

-311 RNKWHV
+311 RNKWHL
-317 GTLCQWLDMNLLE
+317 GTLCQWLDMKLAVA
-330 IDENEH
+330 ENEH
-336 QDKIQNIIQSLH
+336 QEKIKGIIQDLH
-348 NIYGENPQ
+348 HLYGENSQ

-376 FSYYM
+376 FSAHM
-381 NMEKENNLEEVYQLL
+381 NREKENNLEEVYQLL
-396 YQKNFDQLEKK
+396 YQKNFARFEKK
-407 ILPRMAE
+407 MLPRMAE

-482 LKYLQLAQGMPGS
+482 LNYLQLAQGMPGS
-495 KLKKIGHQLVAR
+495 KLKKIGHQLVVR
-507 EYYGEALEIF
+507 EYYSEALEIL

-527 TEDFWFDCGIC
+527 IEDFWFDCGIC
-538 LYYLQDYSNALAALE
+538 LYYLQDYSNALPALE
-553 RAANMGNSN
+553 RAANMGNSS

-572 KEAVKI
+572 KEAVRA

>member
-1 MEKRLAVMKEN
+1 MKKN

-110 WLVFTDAYECFYHP
+110 WLVFTDADECFYQP
-124 KNIIE
+124 QNIIE
-129 YLRQLDKQYADMD
+129 YLEQLDKKSTSIEA
-142 VIFCPIDN
+142 IFCPIDN
-150 IDADNNNEIINS
+150 IDADSNNEIINS
-162 DVVPRIIRNHVGIKY
+162 DVVPRIIRNYVGIKY
-177 MGAVHEQLTNGRE
+177 MGAVHEQLTKGGE
-190 PWQDVKYV
+190 PWQDIKYV
-198 VADRQ
+198 VADRN

-227 QQVMGKSHKPEMY
+227 CQVMGKSNKPEMY

-245 ESLLGLEKYQE
+245 ESLLGMEKYQQ

-291 AISDIFSMQQAEK
+291 AISDIFSLQQAEA

-317 GTLCQWLDMNLLE
+317 GTLCQWLDMKLTAV
-330 IDENEH
+330 ENEQ
-336 QDKIQNIIQSLH
+336 QDKIQNIISSLQD
-348 NIYGENPQ
+348 IYGKNPQ

-366 QNGYIYLVKE
+366 QNGYIYLAKE
-376 FSYYM
+376 FSAHM
-381 NMEKENNLEEVYQLL
+381 NIEKENHLEEVYQLL
-396 YQKNFDQLEKK
+396 QEKNFSQLEKK
-407 ILPRMAE
+407 ILPLMAE

-423 LGCNYSSGSWYQEKL
+423 LGCNYSSGNWYQEKL
-438 QLLPQAQQVLV
+438 KLLPEAQQVLV

-482 LKYLQLAQGMPGS
+482 LKYLQLAQGMPGN
-495 KLKKIGHQLVAR
+495 KLKKIGHQLAAR

-527 TEDFWFDCGIC
+527 TEEFWLDCGIC
-538 LYYLQDYSNALAALE
+538 LYYLQDYSNAMAALE
-553 RAANMGNSN
+553 KAAEMGNSS
-562 KELETYIAWC
+562 KELESYIVWC
-572 KEAVKI
+572 KEAVRE

>member
-1 MEKRLAVMKEN
+1 MKKN

-56 VRVFAQEIIVV
+56 VRVFVQEIIVV

-110 WLVFTDAYECFYHP
+110 WLVFTDADECFYQP
-124 KNIIE
+124 QNIIE
-129 YLRQLDKQYADMD
+129 YLEQLDKKSTSIEA
-142 VIFCPIDN
+142 IFCPIDN
-150 IDADNNNEIINS
+150 IDADSNNEIINS
-162 DVVPRIIRNHVGIKY
+162 DVVPRIMRNHVGIKY
-177 MGAVHEQLTNGRE
+177 MGAVHEQLTKGRE
-190 PWQDVKYV
+190 PWQDIKYI
-198 VADRQ
+198 VADRN

-219 YQRNYEIL
+219 HQRNYEIL

-245 ESLLGLEKYQE
+245 ESLLGMEKYQQ

-267 PYQPTIQKERFA
+267 PYQPAIQKERFA

-291 AISDIFSMQQAEK
+291 AISDIFSLQQAEA

-317 GTLCQWLDMNLLE
+317 GTLCQWLDMKLAVA
-330 IDENEH
+330 ENDH
-336 QDKIQNIIQSLH
+336 QEKITDIIQDLH
-348 NIYGENPQ
+348 HLYGENSQ
-356 DIQQLIALLE
+356 DIQQLMALLE
-366 QNGYIYLVKE
+366 QNGYIYLAKE
-376 FSYYM
+376 FSAHM
-381 NMEKENNLEEVYQLL
+381 NIEKENHLEEVYQLL
-396 YQKNFDQLEKK
+396 QEKNFSQLEKK
-407 ILPRMAE
+407 ILPLMAE

-423 LGCNYSSGSWYQEKL
+423 LGCNYSSGNWYQEKL
-438 QLLPQAQQVLV
+438 KLLPKAQQILV

-482 LKYLQLAQGMPGS
+482 LKYLQLAQGMPGN
-495 KLKKIGHQLVAR
+495 KLKKIGHQLAAR

-527 TEDFWFDCGIC
+527 TEEFWLDCGIC
-538 LYYLQDYSNALAALE
+538 LYYLQDYSNAMAALE
-553 RAANMGNSN
+553 KAAEMGNSS
-562 KELETYIAWC
+562 KELESYIAWC
-572 KEAVKI
+572 KEAVRE

>member
-1 MEKRLAVMKEN
+1 MKKN

-110 WLVFTDAYECFYHP
+110 WLVFTDADECFYQP
-124 KNIIE
+124 QNIIE
-129 YLRQLDKQYADMD
+129 YLEQLDKKSTSIEA
-142 VIFCPIDN
+142 IFCPIDN
-150 IDADNNNEIINS
+150 IDADSNNEIINS

-177 MGAVHEQLTNGRE
+177 MGAVHEQLTKGRE
-190 PWQDVKYV
+190 PWQDIKYI
-198 VADRQ
+198 VADRN

-219 YQRNYEIL
+219 HQRNYEIL
-227 QQVMGKSHKPEMY
+227 CQVMGKSNKPEMY

-245 ESLLGLEKYQE
+245 ESLLGMEKYQQ

-291 AISDIFSMQQAEK
+291 AISDIFSLQQAEES
-304 ICQTILK
+304 CQIILR
-311 RNKWHV
+311 RNKWHI
-317 GTLCQWLDMNLLE
+317 GTLCQWLDMKLTVY
-330 IDENEH
+330 ENDH
-336 QDKIQNIIQSLH
+336 QEKITDIIQDLH
-348 NIYGENPQ
+348 HLYGENSQ
-356 DIQQLIALLE
+356 DIQQLMALLE
-366 QNGYIYLVKE
+366 QNGYIYLAKE
-376 FSYYM
+376 FSAHM
-381 NMEKENNLEEVYQLL
+381 NMKKENNLEEVYQLL
-396 YQKNFDQLEKK
+396 QEKNFSQLEKK
-407 ILPRMAE
+407 ILPLMAE

-423 LGCNYSSGSWYQEKL
+423 LGCNYSSGNWYQEKL
-438 QLLPQAQQVLV
+438 KLLPQAQQVLV

-482 LKYLQLAQGMPGS
+482 LKYLQLAQGMPGN
-495 KLKKIGHQLVAR
+495 KLKKIGHQLAAR

-527 TEDFWFDCGIC
+527 TEEFWLDCGIC
-538 LYYLQDYSNALAALE
+538 LYYLQDYSNAMAALE
-553 RAANMGNSN
+553 KAAEMGNSS
-562 KELETYIAWC
+562 KELESYIAWC
-572 KEAVKI
+572 KEAVRE

>member
-1 MEKRLAVMKEN
+1 MKKN

-47 SHVEAWLNN
+47 SHVEAWLDN
-56 VRVFAQEIIVV
+56 VRCFAQEIIVV

-76 EFLAKQFD
+76 EFLAKQPD
-84 VKLISYEWQHDFAQ
+84 VKLINYEWQHDFAQ
-98 AKNVALQEATGD
+98 AKNVALREVARD
-110 WLVFTDAYECFYHP
+110 WLVFTDADECFYHSE
-124 KNIIE
+124 NIIE
-129 YLRQLDKQYADMD
+129 YLEQLDKQYADID

-150 IDADNNNEIINS
+150 IDADSNNEIINS

-177 MGAVHEQLTNGRE
+177 MGAVHEQLTKGGE
-190 PWQDVKYV
+190 PWQDIKYV

-219 YQRNYEIL
+219 HQRNYAIL
-227 QQVMGKSHKPEMY
+227 RQVMEKSNKPEMY

-245 ESLLGLEKYQE
+245 ESLLGMEKYQD

-267 PYQPTIQKERFA
+267 PYQPAIQKERFA

-291 AISDIFSMQQAEK
+291 AISDIFSSQKAEE

-311 RNKWHV
+311 RNKWHL
-317 GTLCQWLDMNLLE
+317 GTLCQWLDMKLAVF
-330 IDENEH
+330 ENEH
-336 QDKIQNIIQSLH
+336 QEKITDIIQDLYH
-348 NIYGENPQ
+348 LYGENSQ

-366 QNGYIYLVKE
+366 QNGYIYLAKE
-376 FSYYM
+376 FSSYM

-396 YQKNFDQLEKK
+396 CQKNFAQLEKK
-407 ILPRMAE
+407 ILPLMAE

-423 LGCNYSSGSWYQEKL
+423 LGCNYSSGNWYQEKL
-438 QLLPQAQQVLV
+438 KLLPEAQQVLV
-449 QLYHGQVQNVALEP
+449 QLYHGQVKNVALEP

-482 LKYLQLAQGMPGS
+482 LNYLQLAQGMPGS
-495 KLKKIGHQLVAR
+495 KLKKIGHQLVVR
-507 EYYGEALEIF
+507 EYYSEAVEIL

-527 TEDFWFDCGIC
+527 IEDFWFDCGIC
-538 LYYLQDYSNALAALE
+538 LYYLQDYSNALVALE
-553 RAANMGNSN
+553 RAANMGNDS
-562 KELETYIAWC
+562 KELESYIAWC
-572 KEAVKI
+572 KEAVRE

>member
-1 MEKRLAVMKEN
+1 MKKN
-12 KFYKSEASE
+12 KFYKSEASK

-26 FEMNKVKGTSISACA
+26 FEMDKVKGASISACA

-110 WLVFTDAYECFYHP
+110 WLVFTDADECFYQP
-124 KNIIE
+124 QNIIE
-129 YLRQLDKQYADMD
+129 YLEQLDKKSTSIEA
-142 VIFCPIDN
+142 IFCPIDN
-150 IDADNNNEIINS
+150 IDADSNNEIINS
-162 DVVPRIIRNHVGIKY
+162 DVVPRIIRNYVGIKY
-177 MGAVHEQLTNGRE
+177 MGAVHEQLNKGGE
-190 PWQDVKYV
+190 PWQDIKYV
-198 VADRQ
+198 VADRN

-219 YQRNYEIL
+219 HQRNYEIL
-227 QQVMGKSHKPEMY
+227 CQVMGKSNKPEMY

-245 ESLLGLEKYQE
+245 ESLLGMEKYQQ

-291 AISDIFSMQQAEK
+291 AISDIFSLQQAEA

-317 GTLCQWLDMNLLE
+317 GTLCQWLDMKLTVY
-330 IDENEH
+330 ENDH
-336 QDKIQNIIQSLH
+336 QEKITDIIQDLH
-348 NIYGENPQ
+348 HLYGENSQ

-366 QNGYIYLVKE
+366 QNGYIYLTKE
-376 FSYYM
+376 FSAHM
-381 NMEKENNLEEVYQLL
+381 NIEKENHLEEVYQLL
-396 YQKNFDQLEKK
+396 QEKNFSQLEKK
-407 ILPRMAE
+407 ILPLMAE

-423 LGCNYSSGSWYQEKL
+423 LGCNYSYGNWYQEKL

-449 QLYHGQVQNVALEP
+449 QLYHGHVQNVALEP

-482 LKYLQLAQGMPGS
+482 LKYLQLAQGMPGN
-495 KLKKIGHQLVAR
+495 KLKKIGHQLAAR

-527 TEDFWFDCGIC
+527 TEEFWLDCGIC
-538 LYYLQDYSNALAALE
+538 LYYLQDYSNAMAALE
-553 RAANMGNSN
+553 KAAEMGNSSN
-562 KELETYIAWC
+562 ELKSYIAWC
-572 KEAVKI
+572 KEAVRE

>member
-1 MEKRLAVMKEN
+1 MKKN

-21 AASDF
+21 PASDF
-26 FEMNKVKGTSISACA
+26 FGMDKAQGISVSACA

-98 AKNVALQEATGD
+98 AKNVALQEAAGD
-110 WLVFTDAYECFYHP
+110 WLVFTDADECFYQP
-124 KNIIE
+124 QNIIE
-129 YLRQLDKQYADMD
+129 YLEQLDKKSTSIEA
-142 VIFCPIDN
+142 IFCPIDN
-150 IDADNNNEIINS
+150 IDADSNNEIINS

-177 MGAVHEQLTNGRE
+177 MGAVHEQLTKGGE
-190 PWQDVKYV
+190 PWQDIKYV
-198 VADRQ
+198 VADRN

-219 YQRNYEIL
+219 HQRNYEIL
-227 QQVMGKSHKPEMY
+227 CQVMGKSNKPEMY

-245 ESLLGLEKYQE
+245 ESLLGMEKYQQ

-267 PYQPTIQKERFA
+267 PYQPAIQKERFA

-291 AISDIFSMQQAEK
+291 AISDIFSLQQAEA

-317 GTLCQWLDMNLLE
+317 GTLCQWLDMKLTVY
-330 IDENEH
+330 ENDH
-336 QDKIQNIIQSLH
+336 QEKITDIIQDLH
-348 NIYGENPQ
+348 HLYGENSQ
-356 DIQQLIALLE
+356 DIQQLMALLE
-366 QNGYIYLVKE
+366 QNGYIYLAKE
-376 FSYYM
+376 FSAHM
-381 NMEKENNLEEVYQLL
+381 NIEKENHLEEVYQLL
-396 YQKNFDQLEKK
+396 QEKNFVQLENK
-407 ILPRMAE
+407 ILPLMAE

-423 LGCNYSSGSWYQEKL
+423 LGCNYSYGNWYQEKL
-438 QLLPQAQQVLV
+438 KLLPKAQQILV

-495 KLKKIGHQLVAR
+495 KLKKIGHQLAAR

-527 TEDFWFDCGIC
+527 TEEFWLDCGIC
-538 LYYLQDYSNALAALE
+538 LYYLQDYSNAMAALE
-553 RAANMGNSN
+553 AAANMGDGS
-562 KELETYIAWC
+562 KELETYITWC
-572 KEAVKI
+572 KEAVRE